1 MLRQDERRGLAPDE
15 IGPGTRT
22 LCRRQAG
29 ERLRAGCAY
38 QDGGWLLAAR
48 TPGPASSE
56 VLGHANAR
64 STLRT
69 CAHLLSGVAGPTTVR
84 GVVVWSAALLGER

>member
-22 LCRRQAG
+22 LRRRQAG

-38 QDGGWLLAAR
+38 QNGGWLLAAG

-69 CAHLLSGVAGPTTVR
+69 CAHLLSGVAGQTTVR